1 MASIVDEQ
9 IELATRA
16 LFESNDELAK
26 LVIDGDEKVNKYD
39 NLIDQQCETLFAI
52 TQPVA
57 VDLRLLM
64 ATLKINSDLE
74 RIGDIAV
81 NIAER
86 AISLKNQAD
95 LIGRTRLTE
104 MSQISRKMVKDS
116 IDSFIHADAGLAKE
130 VCQSD
135 DAVDNLDKEIFEYLV
150 NEMKRDSEV
159 VVPAS
164 HLIVLVR
171 HLERLADH
179 ATNIAED
186 VVFLVGAKIIKHHAQ
201 E

>member
-1 MASIVDEQ
+1 MQRHFETELESLKSNLIRMASIVDEQ

-26 LVIDGDEKVNKYD
+26 LVIDGDEKVNNYD

-57 VDLRLLM
+57 IDLRLLM

-86 AISLKNQAD
+86 ALSLKNQAE
-95 LIGRTRLTE
+95 LIGRTRLSE
-104 MSQISRKMVKDS
+104 MSQLSRKMVRDS
-116 IDSFIHADAGLAKE
+116 IDSFIHADAGLAKK
-130 VCQSD
+130 VCESD
-135 DAVDNLDKEIFEYLV
+135 DRVDNLDKEIFEYLV
-150 NEMKRDSEV
+150 S
-159 VVPAS
+159 
-164 HLIVLVR
+164 
-171 HLERLADH
+171 
-179 ATNIAED
+179 
-186 VVFLVGAKIIKHHAQ
+186 
-201 E
+201 